1 MNKFLAI
8 GRNTKDVE
16 LRTTT
21 NGTEVAQFSIAVQ
34 RNYKNSK
41 GEYDTDFFNCVAY
54 KGLAKTIHSYIKKG
68 DKLGVEGRL
77 QNRTY
82 ETQDGTKKHLT
93 EVIVEN
99 IDFIANKKEISIN
112 EKTDSQILQEVM
124 EEKDPFAEFG
134 EEIALSDD
142 ELPF

>member
-1 MNKFLAI
+1 MNRFIAI

-41 GEYDTDFFNCVAY
+41 GEYDTDFFNCKAY

-82 ETQDGTKKHLT
+82 ETQDGTKKYLT

-99 IDFIANKKEISIN
+99 IDFIANKKESSIN